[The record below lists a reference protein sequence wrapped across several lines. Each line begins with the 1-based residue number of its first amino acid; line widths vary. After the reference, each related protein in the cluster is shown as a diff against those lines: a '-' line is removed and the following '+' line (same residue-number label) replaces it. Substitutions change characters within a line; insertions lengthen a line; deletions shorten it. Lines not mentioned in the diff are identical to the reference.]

1 MVASGK
7 RRRYLW
13 PREHRAATV
22 MGIILF
28 LVLVI
33 NSDTLR
39 TVRRAPV
46 IQAVKQ
52 TVQLPRKNTQR
63 HDDRTT
69 FDTYCGLIK
78 GCTTYHQPTVAS
90 GKACQGSQDRR

>member
-1 MVASGK
+1 MVPSGE

-13 PREHRAATV
+13 PREHRAATG

-33 NSDTLR
+33 NNDTSR

-52 TVQLPRKNTQR
+52 TVQLARKNTQR

-69 FDTYCGLIK
+69 FDTCCGLVK
-78 GCTTYHQPTVAS
+78 RCRTYHQRTAAS